1 MKSRN
6 KYEFRCTKIKVL
18 IPSISSM
25 AHVCVLNLSVSQ
37 LHNITITLIGYLYLL
52 PFLHDPSH
60 TGALTQFATFMKI

>member
-1 MKSRN
+1 
-6 KYEFRCTKIKVL
+6 
-18 IPSISSM
+18 M

-60 TGALTQFATFMKI
+60 TGVLAQFAALLNINVFLLSPQNDWSSAK